1 MDESVTEPPD
11 ELVAEEMQ
19 QNEIFA
25 AMQKNPTSSG
35 SSSTTLSGGMSAKI
49 HLQDAI
55 KKGRLTPMAKQRHEM
70 HKTMLSLIERSSRSN
85 NNDNDD
91 ELDLSFAS
99 LAMHIRRNFNLTQRE
114 AIHTE
119 ILNLVNTAIANKE
132 KGMPIIT
139 PRLQGF
145 HIQAANLPPQ
155 QAAQVQQTE
164 VPAPPPP
171 PPQMQ
176 PAPQMQLLNYST
188 VDETSYIDL
197 LNSN

>member
-1 MDESVTEPPD
+1 
-11 ELVAEEMQ
+11 
-19 QNEIFA
+19 
-25 AMQKNPTSSG
+25 
-35 SSSTTLSGGMSAKI
+35 
-49 HLQDAI
+49 
-55 KKGRLTPMAKQRHEM
+55 MAKQRHEM
-70 HKTMLSLIERSSRSN
+70 HKTMLSLIERGSRSN

-99 LAMHIRRNFNLTQRE
+99 LAMRIRCNFNLTQRE

-145 HIQAANLPPQ
+145 HIQAANLPRQ

-176 PAPQMQLLNYST
+176 PAPQMQLLNYTT
-188 VDETSYIDL
+188 VDESSYIDL

>member
-19 QNEIFA
+19 QNEIFT
-25 AMQKNPTSSG
+25 AMQKNPTISG
-35 SSSTTLSGGMSAKI
+35 SSSTTSSGGMSAKI

-55 KKGRLTPMAKQRHEM
+55 KKGRLTPMAKQRHGM

-99 LAMHIRRNFNLTQRE
+99 LAMRIRRNFNLTQRE

-145 HIQAANLPPQ
+145 QMQAGNVHPQ
-155 QAAQVQQTE
+155 QAAQGQQTE
-164 VPAPPPP
+164 IPTPPP

-176 PAPQMQLLNYST
+176 PAPQMQMLNYTT
-188 VDETSYIDL
+188 VDDGSYLDL

>member
-1 MDESVTEPPD
+1 
-11 ELVAEEMQ
+11 
-19 QNEIFA
+19 
-25 AMQKNPTSSG
+25 
-35 SSSTTLSGGMSAKI
+35 
-49 HLQDAI
+49 
-55 KKGRLTPMAKQRHEM
+55 MAKQRHKM
-70 HKTMLSLIERSSRSN
+70 HKTMSSLIERSSRSN

-99 LAMHIRRNFNLTQRE
+99 LAMHIRHNFNLIQRE

-139 PRLQGF
+139 PRFQGF
-145 HIQAANLPPQ
+145 QIQATNLPSQ
-155 QAAQVQQTE
+155 QAEQGQQTE
-164 VPAPPPP
+164 IPAPSP

-176 PAPQMQLLNYST
+176 AAPQIQMLNYTT
-188 VDETSYIDL
+188 VDDTSYIDL

>member
-1 MDESVTEPPD
+1 MDELVTEPPD

-25 AMQKNPTSSG
+25 AMQKNPTNSG
-35 SSSTTLSGGMSAKI
+35 SSSTTSSGGMSAKI

-70 HKTMLSLIERSSRSN
+70 HKTMLSLIERGSTSN

-145 HIQAANLPPQ
+145 HIQAANLPHQ

-176 PAPQMQLLNYST
+176 PAPQMQLLNYTT

>member
-35 SSSTTLSGGMSAKI
+35 SSSTTSSGGMSAKI

-70 HKTMLSLIERSSRSN
+70 HKTMLSLIKRSSRSN

-99 LAMHIRRNFNLTQRE
+99 LAMRIRRNFNLTQRE
-114 AIHTE
+114 AIHME

-145 HIQAANLPPQ
+145 HIQAANLPRQ

-164 VPAPPPP
+164 VPTPPP

-176 PAPQMQLLNYST
+176 PAPQMQLLNYTT

>member
-11 ELVAEEMQ
+11 GLVAEEMQ

-35 SSSTTLSGGMSAKI
+35 SSSTSSGGMSAKI

-99 LAMHIRRNFNLTQRE
+99 LAMQIRCNFNLIKRE
-114 AIHTE
+114 AIHME

-188 VDETSYIDL
+188 IDETSYIDL

>member
-11 ELVAEEMQ
+11 ELVAEEIQ

-35 SSSTTLSGGMSAKI
+35 RSSTTSSSGMSAKI
-49 HLQDAI
+49 HLQDVI
-55 KKGRLTPMAKQRHEM
+55 KKGRLTPMAKQRHKM

-85 NNDNDD
+85 NNNNDD

-99 LAMHIRRNFNLTQRE
+99 LAMHIRCNFNLTQRE

-119 ILNLVNTAIANKE
+119 ILHLVNTVIANKE

-139 PRLQGF
+139 PRFQGF
-145 HIQAANLPPQ
+145 QIQAANLPPQ
-155 QAAQVQQTE
+155 QAAQGQQTE
-164 VPAPPPP
+164 IPAPPP

-176 PAPQMQLLNYST
+176 AAPQIQMQNHTT
-188 VDETSYIDL
+188 VDDTSHIDL

>member
-35 SSSTTLSGGMSAKI
+35 SSSTTSSGGMSAKI

-55 KKGRLTPMAKQRHEM
+55 KKGRLTPMAKQRHKM

-99 LAMHIRRNFNLTQRE
+99 LAMCIRHNFNLTQRE
-114 AIHTE
+114 SIHME

-171 PPQMQ
+171 PQMQ
-176 PAPQMQLLNYST
+176 PAPQMQLLNYTT
-188 VDETSYIDL
+188 VDESSYIDL

>member
-11 ELVAEEMQ
+11 EPVAEEMQ
-19 QNEIFA
+19 QNEIFS

-35 SSSTTLSGGMSAKI
+35 SSSTTSSGGMSAKI

-85 NNDNDD
+85 NNDNNDD

-99 LAMHIRRNFNLTQRE
+99 LAMRIRRNFNLTQRE

-171 PPQMQ
+171 QMQ
-176 PAPQMQLLNYST
+176 PALQMQLLNYTT
-188 VDETSYIDL
+188 VDESSYIDL

>member
-1 MDESVTEPPD
+1 
-11 ELVAEEMQ
+11 MQ
-19 QNEIFA
+19 QNEYFA
-25 AMQKNPTSSG
+25 AMQKNPTTSG
-35 SSSTTLSGGMSAKI
+35 SSSTTSSGGISAKI
-49 HLQDAI
+49 HLQDAV
-55 KKGRLTPMAKQRHEM
+55 KKSRLTPMAKQRHEM

-99 LAMHIRRNFNLTQRE
+99 LAMHIRRNFTLTQRE

-139 PRLQGF
+139 PRFQGF
-145 HIQAANLPPQ
+145 HIPAANLPSQ
-155 QAAQVQQTE
+155 QAAQGQQTT
-164 VPAPPPP
+164 PPP

-176 PAPQMQLLNYST
+176 PAPQIQMLNYTT
-188 VDETSYIDL
+188 VDDSYMDL
-197 LNSN
+197 LNSNW

>member
-35 SSSTTLSGGMSAKI
+35 SSSTTSSGGMSAKI

-99 LAMHIRRNFNLTQRE
+99 LAMCIRRNFNLTQRE

-145 HIQAANLPPQ
+145 HIQAANLPP
-155 QAAQVQQTE
+155 
-164 VPAPPPP
+164 
-171 PPQMQ
+171 
-176 PAPQMQLLNYST
+176 
-188 VDETSYIDL
+188 
-197 LNSN
+197 

>member
-11 ELVAEEMQ
+11 EFVAEEMQ
-19 QNEIFA
+19 QNENFA

-35 SSSTTLSGGMSAKI
+35 SSSTTSSGGMSAKI

-70 HKTMLSLIERSSRSN
+70 HKTMLSLIKRSSRSN

-99 LAMHIRRNFNLTQRE
+99 LAMRIRRNFNLTQRE

-171 PPQMQ
+171 LPQMQ

-188 VDETSYIDL
+188 IDETSYIDL
-197 LNSN
+197 LSNN